1 MKSSRLEKDK
11 KNQKITFFFWT
22 KKRTVNQLK
31 IKQLEI
37 LETNK
42 SKQIFGVIIL
52 LNKIVTVIEIK
63 HYQLNNVLTKL
74 DHI

>member
-1 MKSSRLEKDK
+1 M
-11 KNQKITFFFWT
+11 
-22 KKRTVNQLK
+22 RTVNQLK

-42 SKQIFGVIIL
+42 SKQIFGVINL

-63 HYQLNNVLTKL
+63 HYQLNTVLTKL